1 MALPIL
7 ILLKGPPPALWF
19 DIVTFINSVIKWRI
33 NEVFSPRKFHQ
44 TVRLQQQINSRKQ
57 PRHYLQSQP
66 IHSPEHIARSRAIVQ
81 PFKVSYCSG
90 EPIYS
95 YHPSSTWTVCHPSK
109 STKWIDRPGK
119 YPVFSGILHI
129 FMLRQLNDYYIFS
142 FASLSG
148 DHPVAGDRRTR
159 QILYAHHAR
168 DLHPQ
173 LVHINATAAFRP
185 DRR

>member
-1 MALPIL
+1 M
-7 ILLKGPPPALWF
+7 K
-19 DIVTFINSVIKWRI
+19 
-33 NEVFSPRKFHQ
+33 FSPPRKFNQ
-44 TVRLQQQINSRKQ
+44 TVCLQQQMISFKQ
-57 PRHYLQSQP
+57 TRRYLQLQP
-66 IHSPEHIARSRAIVQ
+66 IHSPEHFARSRAIIQ
-81 PFKVSYCSG
+81 PFKSSYYTG
-90 EPIYS
+90 KTIYS

-109 STKWIDRPGK
+109 STKWIDRSGK
-119 YPVFSGILHI
+119 YPVFSRILHI

>member
-1 MALPIL
+1 M
-7 ILLKGPPPALWF
+7 GG
-19 DIVTFINSVIKWRI
+19 
-33 NEVFSPRKFHQ
+33 NEVFFPRKFHQ

-81 PFKVSYCSG
+81 PFKSSYYTG
-90 EPIYS
+90 KTIYS

-109 STKWIDRPGK
+109 STKWIDRSGK
-119 YPVFSGILHI
+119 YPVFSRILHI

>member
-1 MALPIL
+1 M
-7 ILLKGPPPALWF
+7 GG
-19 DIVTFINSVIKWRI
+19 
-33 NEVFSPRKFHQ
+33 NEVFFPRKFHQ
-44 TVRLQQQINSRKQ
+44 TVCLQQQMNSRKQ

-66 IHSPEHIARSRAIVQ
+66 IHSPEHFAQSRAIIQ
-81 PFKVSYCSG
+81 PFKSSYYSG
-90 EPIYS
+90 KTIYS

-109 STKWIDRPGK
+109 STKWIDRSGK
-119 YPVFSGILHI
+119 YPVFSRILHI

>member
-1 MALPIL
+1 M
-7 ILLKGPPPALWF
+7 K
-19 DIVTFINSVIKWRI
+19 
-33 NEVFSPRKFHQ
+33 FSPPRKFNQ
-44 TVRLQQQINSRKQ
+44 TVCLQQQMISFKQ
-57 PRHYLQSQP
+57 TRHYLQLQP
-66 IHSPEHIARSRAIVQ
+66 IHSPEHFARSRAIIQ
-81 PFKVSYCSG
+81 PFKSSYYTG
-90 EPIYS
+90 KTIYS

-109 STKWIDRPGK
+109 STKWIDRSGK
-119 YPVFSGILHI
+119 YPVFSRILHI

-148 DHPVAGDRRTR
+148 DHPVASDRRTR

>member
-1 MALPIL
+1 M
-7 ILLKGPPPALWF
+7 
-19 DIVTFINSVIKWRI
+19 N
-33 NEVFSPRKFHQ
+33 FSPPRKFNQ
-44 TVRLQQQINSRKQ
+44 TVCLQQQMISFKQ
-57 PRHYLQSQP
+57 TRHYLQLQP
-66 IHSPEHIARSRAIVQ
+66 IHSPEHFARSRAIIQ
-81 PFKVSYCSG
+81 PFKSSYYTG
-90 EPIYS
+90 KTIYS

-109 STKWIDRPGK
+109 STKWIDRSGK
-119 YPVFSGILHI
+119 YPVFSRILHI

>member
-1 MALPIL
+1 M
-7 ILLKGPPPALWF
+7 K
-19 DIVTFINSVIKWRI
+19 
-33 NEVFSPRKFHQ
+33 FSPPRKFNQ
-44 TVRLQQQINSRKQ
+44 TVCLQQQMISFKQ
-57 PRHYLQSQP
+57 TRHYLQLQP
-66 IHSPEHIARSRAIVQ
+66 IHSPEHFARSRAIIQ
-81 PFKVSYCSG
+81 PFKSSYYTG
-90 EPIYS
+90 KTIYS

-109 STKWIDRPGK
+109 STKWIDRSGK
-119 YPVFSGILHI
+119 YPVFSRILH
-129 FMLRQLNDYYIFS
+129 IFS

-173 LVHINATAAFRP
+173 LVHINAIAAFQP

>member
-1 MALPIL
+1 M
-7 ILLKGPPPALWF
+7 K
-19 DIVTFINSVIKWRI
+19 
-33 NEVFSPRKFHQ
+33 FSPPRKFNQ
-44 TVRLQQQINSRKQ
+44 TVCLQQQMISFKQ
-57 PRHYLQSQP
+57 TRHYLQLQP
-66 IHSPEHIARSRAIVQ
+66 IHSPEHFARSRAIIQ
-81 PFKVSYCSG
+81 PFKSSYYTG
-90 EPIYS
+90 KTIYS

-109 STKWIDRPGK
+109 STKWIDRSGK
-119 YPVFSGILHI
+119 YPVFSRILHI
-129 FMLRQLNDYYIFS
+129 FMLRQINDYYIFS